1 MGKVA
6 RTGQRNSTMLNVT
19 IQHSEDMAVLRCV
32 GRIVAGD
39 EANILR
45 KAVLSE
51 VNSRTVVL
59 DLTRVDAIDG
69 GGMGVLVFLR
79 GWAHATEVDLKLM
92 NPTSRV
98 RELFE
103 LTNLDSVFEIFS
115 SEEAVSSRP
124 VAVTVTEGTA
134 AFQCEHQPD

>member
-1 MGKVA
+1 
-6 RTGQRNSTMLNVT
+6 MLNVT

-39 EANILR
+39 EADILR
-45 KAVLSE
+45 KAVLSQA
-51 VNSRTVVL
+51 NRRTVVL

-69 GGMGVLVFLR
+69 GGMGVLLFLQ
-79 GWAHATEVDLKLM
+79 GWARATEVDLKLM

-115 SEEAVSSRP
+115 SEDAVSSRP
-124 VAVTVTEGTA
+124 VAVASTHDTA
-134 AFQCEHQPD
+134 AF

>member
-1 MGKVA
+1 
-6 RTGQRNSTMLNVT
+6 MLNVT
-19 IQHSEDMAVLRCV
+19 IQYSEDLAVLRCV

-45 KAVLSE
+45 KAVLSQ
-51 VNSRTVVL
+51 VNSQTVVL

-69 GGMGVLVFLR
+69 GGMGVLVFLQ
-79 GWAHATEVDLKLM
+79 GWARATEVDLKLM

-115 SEEAVSSRP
+115 SEGVVSSRP
-124 VAVTVTEGTA
+124 VAVAATQGTA
-134 AFQCEHQPD
+134 LP

>member
-1 MGKVA
+1 
-6 RTGQRNSTMLNVT
+6 MLNVT

-39 EANILR
+39 EADILR
-45 KAVLSE
+45 KAVLSQA
-51 VNSRTVVL
+51 NRRSVVL

-69 GGMGVLVFLR
+69 GGMGVLLFLR
-79 GWAHATEVDLKLM
+79 GWARATEVDLKLM

-115 SEEAVSSRP
+115 SEDAVSSRP
-124 VAVTVTEGTA
+124 VAVASTHDTA
-134 AFQCEHQPD
+134 AFQREH

>member
-1 MGKVA
+1 
-6 RTGQRNSTMLNVT
+6 MLNVT
-19 IQHSEDMAVLRCV
+19 IQHSEDRAVLRCV

-39 EANILR
+39 EADILR
-45 KAVLSE
+45 KAVLSQ

-69 GGMGVLVFLR
+69 GGMGVLVFLQ
-79 GWAHATEVDLKLM
+79 GWARATEVDLKLM

-115 SEEAVSSRP
+115 SEDAVSSRP
-124 VAVTVTEGTA
+124 VAVASTHDAA
-134 AFQCEHQPD
+134 AFQREH

>member
-1 MGKVA
+1 
-6 RTGQRNSTMLNVT
+6 MLNVT
-19 IQHSEDMAVLRCV
+19 IQHSEDMAVVCCV

-45 KAVLSE
+45 KAVLSQ
-51 VNSRTVVL
+51 VNGRTVVL

-69 GGMGVLVFLR
+69 GGMGVLVFLQ
-79 GWAHATEVDLKLM
+79 GWARATEVDLKLM

-98 RELFE
+98 RQLFE

-115 SEEAVSSRP
+115 SEGAVSSRP
-124 VAVTVTEGTA
+124 VAVA
-134 AFQCEHQPD
+134 ATQGIALP

>member
-1 MGKVA
+1 
-6 RTGQRNSTMLNVT
+6 MLNVT
-19 IQHSEDMAVLRCV
+19 IQHSEDVAVLRCV

-39 EANILR
+39 EADILR
-45 KAVLSE
+45 KAVLSQA
-51 VNSRTVVL
+51 NRRTVVL

-69 GGMGVLVFLR
+69 AGMGVLLFLQ
-79 GWAHATEVDLKLM
+79 GWARATEVDLKLM

-115 SEEAVSSRP
+115 SEDAVSSRP
-124 VAVTVTEGTA
+124 VAVASTHDTA
-134 AFQCEHQPD
+134 AF

>member
-1 MGKVA
+1 
-6 RTGQRNSTMLNVT
+6 MLNVT

-39 EANILR
+39 EADILR
-45 KAVLSE
+45 KAVLSQA
-51 VNSRTVVL
+51 NRRTVVL

-69 GGMGVLVFLR
+69 GGMGVLLFLR
-79 GWAHATEVDLKLM
+79 GWARATEVNLKLM

-115 SEEAVSSRP
+115 SEDAVSSRRSP
-124 VAVTVTEGTA
+124 SRPPTILPLFNVSTSQMES
-134 AFQCEHQPD
+134 

>member
-1 MGKVA
+1 
-6 RTGQRNSTMLNVT
+6 MLNVT
-19 IQHSEDMAVLRCV
+19 IQHSEDVAVLRCV

-39 EANILR
+39 EADILR
-45 KAVLSE
+45 KAVLSQA
-51 VNSRTVVL
+51 NRRTVVL

-69 GGMGVLVFLR
+69 GGMGVLLFLQ
-79 GWAHATEVDLKLM
+79 GWARATEVDLKLM

-115 SEEAVSSRP
+115 SEDAVSSRP
-124 VAVTVTEGTA
+124 VAVASPHDTA
-134 AFQCEHQPD
+134 AF

>member
-1 MGKVA
+1 
-6 RTGQRNSTMLNVT
+6 MLNVT

-39 EANILR
+39 EADILR
-45 KAVLSE
+45 KAVLSQA
-51 VNSRTVVL
+51 NRRTVVL

-69 GGMGVLVFLR
+69 GGMGVLLFLR
-79 GWAHATEVDLKLM
+79 GWARATEVNLKLM

-115 SEEAVSSRP
+115 SEDAVSSRP
-124 VAVTVTEGTA
+124 VAVASTHDTA
-134 AFQCEHQPD
+134 AFQREH

>member
-1 MGKVA
+1 M
-6 RTGQRNSTMLNVT
+6 
-19 IQHSEDMAVLRCV
+19 
-32 GRIVAGD
+32 AGD

-45 KAVLSE
+45 KAVLSQ

-69 GGMGVLVFLR
+69 GGMGVLVFLQGR
-79 GWAHATEVDLKLM
+79 ARATEVDLKLM

-103 LTNLDSVFEIFS
+103 LTNLDSVK
-115 SEEAVSSRP
+115 SSRQKTQCR
-124 VAVTVTEGTA
+124 VARSPSRPPTILPLFNVSTSQMES
-134 AFQCEHQPD
+134 

>member
-1 MGKVA
+1 
-6 RTGQRNSTMLNVT
+6 MLNVT

-39 EANILR
+39 EADILR
-45 KAVLSE
+45 KAVLSQA
-51 VNSRTVVL
+51 NRRTVVL

-69 GGMGVLVFLR
+69 GGMGVLLFLQ
-79 GWAHATEVDLKLM
+79 GWARATEVDLKLM

-115 SEEAVSSRP
+115 SEDAVSSRP
-124 VAVTVTEGTA
+124 VAVASTHDTA
-134 AFQCEHQPD
+134 AFQREH

>member
-1 MGKVA
+1 
-6 RTGQRNSTMLNVT
+6 MLNVT

-45 KAVLSE
+45 KAVLSQ

-69 GGMGVLVFLR
+69 GGMGVLVLLQE
-79 GWAHATEVDLKLM
+79 WARATEVDLKLM

-103 LTNLDSVFEIFS
+103 LTNLDSVLEIFS
-115 SEEAVSSRP
+115 SEDAVSSRP
-124 VAVTVTEGTA
+124 VAVARTDGTA
-134 AFQCEHQPD
+134 AFLTED

>member
-1 MGKVA
+1 
-6 RTGQRNSTMLNVT
+6 MLNVT

-32 GRIVAGD
+32 GRIVGGD
-39 EANILR
+39 EADILR
-45 KAVLSE
+45 KAVLSQA
-51 VNSRTVVL
+51 NRRTVVL

-69 GGMGVLVFLR
+69 GGMGVLLFLQ
-79 GWAHATEVDLKLM
+79 GWARATEVDLKLM

-115 SEEAVSSRP
+115 SEDAVSSRP
-124 VAVTVTEGTA
+124 VAVAATHDTA
-134 AFQCEHQPD
+134 AFQREH

>member
-1 MGKVA
+1 
-6 RTGQRNSTMLNVT
+6 MLNVT

-39 EANILR
+39 EADILR
-45 KAVLSE
+45 KAVLSQA
-51 VNSRTVVL
+51 NRRTVVL

-69 GGMGVLVFLR
+69 AGMGVLLFLQ
-79 GWAHATEVDLKLM
+79 GWARATEVDLKLM

-115 SEEAVSSRP
+115 SEDAVSSRP
-124 VAVTVTEGTA
+124 VAVASTHDTA
-134 AFQCEHQPD
+134 AF

>member
-1 MGKVA
+1 
-6 RTGQRNSTMLNVT
+6 MLNVI

-45 KAVLSE
+45 KAVLSQ
-51 VNSRTVVL
+51 VHSVVL

-69 GGMGVLVFLR
+69 GGMGVLVFLQ
-79 GWAHATEVDLKLM
+79 GWARATEVDFKLM

-103 LTNLDSVFEIFS
+103 LTNLDSVFELK
-115 SEEAVSSRP
+115 SSRQKAQCR
-124 VAVTVTEGTA
+124 VARSPSRPLRALPLFNVSTSQIES
-134 AFQCEHQPD
+134 

>member
-1 MGKVA
+1 MNLQRGFHVSNGKGYLN
-6 RTGQRNSTMLNVT
+6 GQRNSTMLNVT

-45 KAVLSE
+45 KAVLSQ

-69 GGMGVLVFLR
+69 GGMGVLVSCRSGL
-79 GWAHATEVDLKLM
+79 ALPKL
-92 NPTSRV
+92 T
-98 RELFE
+98 
-103 LTNLDSVFEIFS
+103 
-115 SEEAVSSRP
+115 
-124 VAVTVTEGTA
+124 
-134 AFQCEHQPD
+134 

>member
-1 MGKVA
+1 
-6 RTGQRNSTMLNVT
+6 MLNVT
-19 IQHSEDMAVLRCV
+19 IQHSENMAVLRCV

-39 EANILR
+39 EANTLR
-45 KAVLSE
+45 KAVLSQ
-51 VNSRTVVL
+51 VNCRTVVL

-69 GGMGVLVFLR
+69 GGMGVLVFLQE
-79 GWAHATEVDLKLM
+79 WARASEVDLKLT

-115 SEEAVSSRP
+115 SEDAVS
-124 VAVTVTEGTA
+124 VAQSPSPTA
-134 AFQCEHQPD
+134 LPFFKVRTSQMES

>member
-1 MGKVA
+1 
-6 RTGQRNSTMLNVT
+6 MLNVT

-39 EANILR
+39 EADILR
-45 KAVLSE
+45 KAVLSQA
-51 VNSRTVVL
+51 NRRTVVL

-69 GGMGVLVFLR
+69 AGMGVLLFLQ
-79 GWAHATEVDLKLM
+79 GWARATEVDLKLM

-115 SEEAVSSRP
+115 SEDAVSSRP
-124 VAVTVTEGTA
+124 VAVASTHDTA
-134 AFQCEHQPD
+134 AFQREH

>member
-1 MGKVA
+1 
-6 RTGQRNSTMLNVT
+6 MLNVT
-19 IQHSEDMAVLRCV
+19 IQHSEDVAVLRCV

-45 KAVLSE
+45 KAVLSQ

-69 GGMGVLVFLR
+69 GGMGVLVFLQ
-79 GWAHATEVDLKLM
+79 GWARATEVDLKLM

-115 SEEAVSSRP
+115 SEGAVSSRP
-124 VAVTVTEGTA
+124 IDVARTVGTA
-134 AFQCEHQPD
+134 AVLTED

>member
-1 MGKVA
+1 
-6 RTGQRNSTMLNVT
+6 MLNVT
-19 IQHSEDMAVLRCV
+19 IQHSEDVAVLRCV

-39 EANILR
+39 EADILR
-45 KAVLSE
+45 KAVLSQA
-51 VNSRTVVL
+51 NRRTVVL

-69 GGMGVLVFLR
+69 GGMGVLLFLQ
-79 GWAHATEVDLKLM
+79 GWARATEVDLKLM

-115 SEEAVSSRP
+115 SEDAVSSRP
-124 VAVTVTEGTA
+124 VAVASTHDTA
-134 AFQCEHQPD
+134 AFQREY

>member
-1 MGKVA
+1 
-6 RTGQRNSTMLNVT
+6 MLNVT

-45 KAVLSE
+45 KAVLSQ

-69 GGMGVLVFLR
+69 GGMGVLVLLQE
-79 GWAHATEVDLKLM
+79 WARATEVDLKLM
-92 NPTSRV
+92 NPTLRV

-103 LTNLDSVFEIFS
+103 LTNLDSVLEIFS
-115 SEEAVSSRP
+115 SEDAVSSSPGRRR
-124 VAVTVTEGTA
+124 AHRRHCRFSNRGLA
-134 AFQCEHQPD
+134 Q

>member
-1 MGKVA
+1 
-6 RTGQRNSTMLNVT
+6 MLNVT
-19 IQHSEDMAVLRCV
+19 IQHSEDVAVLRCV

-39 EANILR
+39 EADILR
-45 KAVLSE
+45 KAVLSQA
-51 VNSRTVVL
+51 NRRTVVL

-69 GGMGVLVFLR
+69 GGMGVLLFLQ
-79 GWAHATEVDLKLM
+79 GWARATEVDLKLM

-115 SEEAVSSRP
+115 SEDAVSSRP
-124 VAVTVTEGTA
+124 VAVASTHDTA
-134 AFQCEHQPD
+134 AF

>member
-1 MGKVA
+1 
-6 RTGQRNSTMLNVT
+6 MLNVT

-39 EANILR
+39 EADILR
-45 KAVLSE
+45 KAVLSQA
-51 VNSRTVVL
+51 NRRSVVL

-69 GGMGVLVFLR
+69 GGMGVLLFLQ
-79 GWAHATEVDLKLM
+79 GWARATEVDLKLM

-115 SEEAVSSRP
+115 SEDAVSSRP
-124 VAVTVTEGTA
+124 VAVASTHDTA
-134 AFQCEHQPD
+134 AFQREH

>member
-1 MGKVA
+1 
-6 RTGQRNSTMLNVT
+6 MLNVT

-45 KAVLSE
+45 KAVQSE

-59 DLTRVDAIDG
+59 DLTGVDAIDG
-69 GGMGVLVFLR
+69 GGMGVLVFLQ
-79 GWAHATEVDLKLM
+79 GWARATEVDLKLM

-98 RELFE
+98 RELFA
-103 LTNLDSVFEIFS
+103 LTNLDSVFEISS
-115 SEEAVSSRP
+115 SEDAVSSRP
-124 VAVTVTEGTA
+124 VAVASTHDAA
-134 AFQCEHQPD
+134 AFQHEH

>member
-1 MGKVA
+1 
-6 RTGQRNSTMLNVT
+6 MLNVT
-19 IQHSEDMAVLRCV
+19 IQYSEDLAVLRCV

-45 KAVLSE
+45 KAVLSQ

-69 GGMGVLVFLR
+69 GGMGVLVLLQE
-79 GWAHATEVDLKLM
+79 WARATEVDLKLM

-115 SEEAVSSRP
+115 SEGVVSSRP
-124 VAVTVTEGTA
+124 VAVAATQGTA
-134 AFQCEHQPD
+134 LP

>member
-1 MGKVA
+1 M
-6 RTGQRNSTMLNVT
+6 
-19 IQHSEDMAVLRCV
+19 
-32 GRIVAGD
+32 
-39 EANILR
+39 
-45 KAVLSE
+45 LSE

-69 GGMGVLVFLR
+69 GGMGALVFLQ
-79 GWAHATEVDLKLM
+79 GWARATEVDLKLM

-115 SEEAVSSRP
+115 SEDAVSSRP
-124 VAVTVTEGTA
+124 VAVAPAHGTA
-134 AFQCEHQPD
+134 VFQSED

>member
-1 MGKVA
+1 
-6 RTGQRNSTMLNVT
+6 MLNVT
-19 IQHSEDMAVLRCV
+19 IQHSEDVAVLRCV

-39 EANILR
+39 EADILR
-45 KAVLSE
+45 KAVLSQA
-51 VNSRTVVL
+51 NRRTVVL

-69 GGMGVLVFLR
+69 GGMGVLLFLQ
-79 GWAHATEVDLKLM
+79 GWARATEVDLKLM

-115 SEEAVSSRP
+115 SEDAVSSRP
-124 VAVTVTEGTA
+124 VAVASTHDTA
-134 AFQCEHQPD
+134 AFQREH